1 MYDLLY
7 SEHDRQRQQAGYCCG
22 PSYSCGGEY
31 LAHTYKEYEGV
42 RIMKKESPAT
52 FTIVLA
58 L

>member
-52 FTIVLA
+52 FTLF
-58 L
+58 